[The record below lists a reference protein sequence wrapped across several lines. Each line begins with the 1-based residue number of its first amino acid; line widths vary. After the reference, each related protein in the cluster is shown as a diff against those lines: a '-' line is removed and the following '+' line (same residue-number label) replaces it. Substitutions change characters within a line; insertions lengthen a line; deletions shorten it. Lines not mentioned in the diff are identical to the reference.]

1 MPGKFLLEYGL
12 RLDGGRVY
20 IHIIWFAAWI
30 GFLVEPYPFGMLTM
44 IVSLEAIFL
53 STFVMISVNL
63 ADRKR
68 QVLADH
74 QWQTVQQEEQQNEEL
89 LLQPDRGAHQGHPR
103 REHRPV
109 GRFSE
114 SGRR

>member
-1 MPGKFLLEYGL
+1 
-12 RLDGGRVY
+12 
-20 IHIIWFAAWI
+20 
-30 GFLVEPYPFGMLTM
+30 M
-44 IVSLEAIFL
+44 IVSLGAIFL

-89 LLQPDRGAHQGHPR
+89 LLQPDR
-103 REHRPV
+103 
-109 GRFSE
+109 
-114 SGRR
+114 